1 MLSVYCHAYRY
12 VQPLHSCGCVLSFP
26 NLSPQIYAPNLKF
39 SCGQTQAHLHSG
51 EVLQVPR
58 QNPNSSNHVGLPSVC
73 MHACMHVCVC
83 VCMSVCAYTHAYM
96 QIYIYIYIYNIHIY
110 IYIYIYA
117 YVWFRCMCME
127 LPTLAPALHPDKMI
141 RSCCVKP

>member
-83 VCMSVCAYTHAYM
+83 VYVCMCIHTCIHADIYIYIYIQYTY
-96 QIYIYIYIYNIHIY
+96 IYIYIYIYTHMY
-110 IYIYIYA
+110 GFDA
-117 YVWFRCMCME
+117 CVWSCRPLHLRCI
-127 LPTLAPALHPDKMI
+127 LT
-141 RSCCVKP
+141 R